1 MNPLAYVGAAYAC
14 IWLLLLVYAWRLTRA
29 ARQLTERL
37 DALERR
43 ASPTTTR

>member
-14 IWLLLLVYAWRLTRA
+14 IWLLLLVYAWRLTRT

-43 ASPTTTR
+43 ASSGSSR